1 VEAGEPAVMSRA
13 GAMARRAAGMLALV
27 PALAGST
34 AAAEPAMPGLHP
46 GLLAT
51 APLPQMKP
59 DRSSEP
65 TAAGLIGSIDFA
77 PQATELTQAGE
88 ERLAELA
95 RELMQDAA
103 APFTI
108 VAYAREG
115 DAGMNARRI
124 SLGRALAVRAFL
136 IERGIARGRMR
147 VQAFT
152 ASDGSGPAERVDILW
167 PPR

>member
-1 VEAGEPAVMSRA
+1 
-13 GAMARRAAGMLALV
+13 MARLAAGMLALAL
-27 PALAGST
+27 ALAGS
-34 AAAEPAMPGLHP
+34 AAAEPAMPGLDP
-46 GLLAT
+46 GLLAA

-59 DRSSEP
+59 DRSAEA

-95 RELMQDAA
+95 RELKEGAA
-103 APFTI
+103 APFAI
-108 VAYAREG
+108 VAYAG
-115 DAGMNARRI
+115 ADGSAMSARRI
-124 SLGRALAVRAFL
+124 SLGRALAVRTFL
-136 IERGIARGRMR
+136 IEQGIARGRMS

-152 ASDGSGPAERVDILW
+152 ASDGSGPAERVDSLW

>member
-1 VEAGEPAVMSRA
+1 MEAGEPAVMSRA
-13 GAMARRAAGMLALV
+13 GVMARRAAGMLALV

-34 AAAEPAMPGLHP
+34 AAAEPAMPGLDP
-46 GLLAT
+46 GLLAA

-59 DRSSEP
+59 DRSAEA

-95 RELMQDAA
+95 RELKEGAA
-103 APFTI
+103 APFAI
-108 VAYAREG
+108 VAYAG
-115 DAGMNARRI
+115 ADGSAMSARRI
-124 SLGRALAVRAFL
+124 SLGRALAVRTFL
-136 IERGIARGRMR
+136 IEQGIARGRMS

-152 ASDGSGPAERVDILW
+152 ASGGSGPAERVDILW